1 MLRAVIELSKYIL
14 VVNIILY
21 TLISYIMLLRDDR
34 ERRGFVFV
42 LQYVMILVNHITGSL
57 VLLSSRKDFTYLFS
71 ASFQVITVFAFLVLM
86 RVIYPRAND

>member
-42 LQYVMILVNHITGSL
+42 LQYVMILVNQIG
-57 VLLSSRKDFTYLFS
+57 
-71 ASFQVITVFAFLVLM
+71 
-86 RVIYPRAND
+86 RAHV

>member
-57 VLLSSRKDFTYLFS
+57 VLLHIFFCLFFKS
-71 ASFQVITVFAFLVLM
+71 LQCLPFW
-86 RVIYPRAND
+86 Y

>member
-42 LQYVMILVNHITGSL
+42 LQYVMILVNHITG
-57 VLLSSRKDFTYLFS
+57 K
-71 ASFQVITVFAFLVLM
+71 IG
-86 RVIYPRAND
+86 RAHV